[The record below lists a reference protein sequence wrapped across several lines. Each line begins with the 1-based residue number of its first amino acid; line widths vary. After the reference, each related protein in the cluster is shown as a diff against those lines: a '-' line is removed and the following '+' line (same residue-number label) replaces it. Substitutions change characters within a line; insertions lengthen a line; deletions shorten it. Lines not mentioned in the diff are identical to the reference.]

1 MPKIT
6 LDVSDDLFEQ
16 LNQAGVSDRLTELLT
31 LSLQQPALPAAI
43 YRYIFDFIT
52 NNPTPQQIAGF
63 RPTAEMQDR
72 LRTLL
77 DRAQTS
83 QLPPLEQR
91 ELDEFERIEHLII
104 MLKAGN
110 LRYFAQAS

>member
-6 LDVSDDLFEQ
+6 LDISDDLFEQ
-16 LNQAGVSDRLTELLT
+16 LTQAGASDRLTELLA

-43 YRYIFDFIT
+43 YRNIFDFIT
-52 NNPTPQQIAGF
+52 SNPTPQQIADF
-63 RPTAEMQDR
+63 RPTVEMQNR

-77 DRAQTS
+77 DRSAS
-83 QLPPLEQR
+83 NQLTPLEQR
-91 ELDEFERIEHLII
+91 ELDEFEQIEHLII

-110 LRYFAQAS
+110 LRYLSQAS